1 VKADP
6 RDLDLSELLRRRT
19 SARRMRYG
27 IVAVPLA
34 LLVALRAVLE
44 AGLTT
49 LTAVGV
55 VLVLYGGVSSYALG
69 VRWER
74 RWDQLIR
81 AKAPLG
87 DAERR
92 PARAERW

>member
-34 LLVALRAVLE
+34 LLVALRAALE
-44 AGLTT
+44 GGVTT
-49 LTAVGV
+49 LTAVAV
-55 VLVLYGGVSSYALG
+55 LLVLYGGVASYALG